1 VRELGIRSIGR
12 ILCIIIVF
20 GAVQFFLLTFAAAFV
35 YPGGFDYF
43 GYFFSDL
50 GAVIAKNG
58 ELNYVSSALFSIALV
73 VVAVALIPFWLIIR
87 APFTKSK
94 REKVLSI
101 FGSSF
106 GFISFPFLIGVAISP
121 IDTQLDTHIIMTFIF
136 FSLFVLATLL
146 YSVVIILNQDY
157 PKYSAIVGFVLL
169 GVSAIILVD
178 PLASYV
184 AFLQTIVLYGYF
196 AWVLMQTFL
205 VWRRIKSSTA

>member
-106 GFISFPFLIGVAISP
+106 GLISFPFLIGVAISP
-121 IDTQLDTHIIMTFIF
+121 IDTQLDTHIIMTLIF

-157 PKYSAIVGFVLL
+157 PKYSAIVGFVLF

>member
-1 VRELGIRSIGR
+1 VRGLRIRSVGQIA
-12 ILCIIIVF
+12 CIIVVF

-73 VVAVALIPFWLIIR
+73 IVAIALIPFWLIIR
-87 APFTKSK
+87 AAFAKSK
-94 REKVLSI
+94 LEKVLSI
-101 FGSSF
+101 LGSSF
-106 GFISFPFLIGVAISP
+106 GLVSFPFLIGVAISP
-121 IDTQLDTHIIMTFIF
+121 IDNQLDTHIFMTLIF

-146 YSVVIILNQDY
+146 YSVVIVLNRDY
-157 PKYSAIVGFVLL
+157 PKYSAIVGFVLF
-169 GVSAIILVD
+169 GVSIVILID
-178 PLASYV
+178 PLASYA

-205 VWRRIKSSTA
+205 VRRRIKNSMS

>member
-1 VRELGIRSIGR
+1 M
-12 ILCIIIVF
+12 F
-20 GAVQFFLLTFAAAFV
+20 GALQFFLLTFAAAFV

-58 ELNYVSSALFSIALV
+58 ELNYISSALFSIALV
-73 VVAVALIPFWLIIR
+73 IVAVALVPFWLIMR
-87 APFTKSK
+87 SPFTKSK

-101 FGSSF
+101 LGSSF
-106 GFISFPFLIGVAISP
+106 GLVSFPFLIGVAISP
-121 IDTQLDTHIIMTFIF
+121 IDSQLDTHVIMTLIF

-146 YSVVIILNQDY
+146 YSVVIMLNQDY
-157 PKYSAIVGFVLL
+157 PRYSAIVGFVLF
-169 GVSAIILVD
+169 GISTFILID

-184 AFLQTIVLYGYF
+184 AFLQTIILYGYF

-205 VWRRIKSSTA
+205 VWLRIKHSVS

>member
-1 VRELGIRSIGR
+1 M
-12 ILCIIIVF
+12 F
-20 GAVQFFLLTFAAAFV
+20 GALQFFLLTFAAAFV

-58 ELNYVSSALFSIALV
+58 ELNYISSALFSIALV
-73 VVAVALIPFWLIIR
+73 IVAVALVPFWLIMR
-87 APFTKSK
+87 SPFTKSK

-101 FGSSF
+101 LGSSF
-106 GFISFPFLIGVAISP
+106 GLVSFPFLIGVAISP
-121 IDTQLDTHIIMTFIF
+121 IDTQLDTHVIMTLIF

-146 YSVVIILNQDY
+146 YSVVIMLNRDY
-157 PKYSAIVGFVLL
+157 PRYSAIVGFVLF
-169 GVSAIILVD
+169 GISTVILVD

-205 VWRRIKSSTA
+205 VRRRIKHSMS

>member
-1 VRELGIRSIGR
+1 VRGLRIRSVGQIA
-12 ILCIIIVF
+12 CIIVVF

-73 VVAVALIPFWLIIR
+73 IVAIALIPFWLIIR
-87 APFTKSK
+87 AAFAKSK
-94 REKVLSI
+94 LEKVLSI
-101 FGSSF
+101 LGSSF
-106 GFISFPFLIGVAISP
+106 GLVSFPFLIGVAISP
-121 IDTQLDTHIIMTFIF
+121 IDNQLDTHIFMTLIF

-146 YSVVIILNQDY
+146 YSVVIVLNRDY
-157 PKYSAIVGFVLL
+157 PKYSAIVGFVLF
-169 GVSAIILVD
+169 GVSIVILID

-205 VWRRIKSSTA
+205 VRRRIKNSMS

>member
-1 VRELGIRSIGR
+1 MRELGIRSIGR

-20 GAVQFFLLTFAAAFV
+20 GALQFFLLTFAAAFI

-50 GAVIAKNG
+50 GAVMAKNG
-58 ELNYVSSALFSIALV
+58 ELNYISSALFSVALV
-73 VVAVALIPFWLIIR
+73 IVAVALIPFWLIIR
-87 APFTKSK
+87 ATFTKSK

-101 FGSSF
+101 LGSSF
-106 GFISFPFLIGVAISP
+106 GLISFPFLIGVAISP
-121 IDTQLDTHIIMTFIF
+121 IDTQLDTHVIMTLIF

-146 YSVVIILNQDY
+146 YSVVIMLNQDY
-157 PKYSAIVGFVLL
+157 PRYSAIVGFVLF
-169 GVSAIILVD
+169 GISTVILVD

-196 AWVLMQTFL
+196 AWVLMQTFV
-205 VWRRIKSSTA
+205 VWRRIKHSTS